1 MTQRERYA
9 IADGRGEPDVTLD
22 RADRCALPSA
32 RRDSQGGTPSGEDAD
47 MPNPS
52 TFLLSWES
60 QPMLFADCPFCLRP
74 LPFDLEAGAMDCPDC
89 AVHLELAPEPEPKV
103 LAPAA

>member
-1 MTQRERYA
+1 MT
-9 IADGRGEPDVTLD
+9 T
-22 RADRCALPSA
+22 S
-32 RRDSQGGTPSGEDAD
+32 
-47 MPNPS
+47 S
-52 TFLLSWES
+52 TFQLSLETG
-60 QPMLFADCPFCLRP
+60 PMLFADCPFCLRP